1 MWMQLSNEDAN
12 IQAVQEVGM
21 ADTQEYHVERARAE
35 MDLAYRA
42 DSRPSADAH
51 MKLAALHMAR
61 AKELDERCNG
71 SGCREPG
78 WQHQQQVE
86 SLMQV
91 N

>member
-1 MWMQLSNEDAN
+1 
-12 IQAVQEVGM
+12 
-21 ADTQEYHVERARAE
+21 
-35 MDLAYRA
+35 
-42 DSRPSADAH
+42 
-51 MKLAALHMAR
+51 MAR